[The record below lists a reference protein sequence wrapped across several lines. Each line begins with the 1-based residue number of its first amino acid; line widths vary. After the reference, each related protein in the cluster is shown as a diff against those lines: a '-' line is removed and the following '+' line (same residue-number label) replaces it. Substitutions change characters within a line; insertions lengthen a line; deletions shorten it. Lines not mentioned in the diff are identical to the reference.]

1 MGWPFADWNLF
12 LLIAVR
18 VLAMIEVAP
27 LLSGDGVPQVAKVGL
42 AGFAAAAVFPSVKAA
57 GYAMPDDGAAFALL
71 LLGEALIGLTIGFFL
86 NILYSAFQAAGQ
98 LFSLQIGFGAMET
111 FDPLAQ
117 VELPLMGQFL
127 NLVAMFVFLVT
138 EGFQKL
144 FVVGVQG
151 SFHAIRA
158 IDLVA
163 RRTDMIMFLSH
174 AVGALIQQSLILA
187 MPILGTLFVMT
198 IALGLLSKAAPQ
210 MNLLTEGF
218 PITLSA
224 SFLIMIATMPF
235 MIDAFSRMI
244 EGGFSDIGI
253 LVGGRR

>member
-1 MGWPFADWNLF
+1 LDWPFADWNLF
-12 LLIAVR
+12 LLIAAR

-27 LLSGDGVPQVAKVGL
+27 LLSSDGVPQAAKVGL
-42 AGFAAAAVFPSVKAA
+42 AGLAAVAVFPAVKAQ
-57 GYAMPDDGAAFALL
+57 GYAIPDDGASYALL
-71 LLGEALIGLTIGFFL
+71 LGGEAMIGLIMGFFL

-138 EGFQKL
+138 DGFQKL
-144 FVVGVQG
+144 FIVGVQG
-151 SFHAIRA
+151 SFHAMRA
-158 IDLVA
+158 VDLATRREDLVW
-163 RRTDMIMFLSH
+163 FLSK

-187 MPILGTLFVMT
+187 MPILGTLFVITVAM
-198 IALGLLSKAAPQ
+198 GLLSKAAPQ

-218 PITLSA
+218 PITIAA

-235 MIDAFSRMI
+235 MMEAFSRMV
-244 EGGFSDIGI
+244 ESGFNDLGR
-253 LVGGRR
+253 LVGGTR